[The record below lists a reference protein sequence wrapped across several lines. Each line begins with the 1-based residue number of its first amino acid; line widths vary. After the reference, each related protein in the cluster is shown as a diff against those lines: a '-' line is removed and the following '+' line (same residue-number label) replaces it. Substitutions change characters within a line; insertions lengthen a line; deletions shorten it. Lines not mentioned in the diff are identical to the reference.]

1 MTSGERKKK
10 LKIKIIVI
18 VSAVVVAFVAALIL
32 LSMFGR
38 VKVNGVSLHG
48 CPCVVPVEHL
58 RFFLCLSGGNLFTD
72 WATMVASLLGPQPD
86 AVVVVCWTSKKN

>member
-32 LSMFGR
+32 LSVFGR
-38 VKVNGVSLHG
+38 VKVNGVYLSNKHIKRDFENKIMSTHT
-48 CPCVVPVEHL
+48 V
-58 RFFLCLSGGNLFTD
+58 FLEDKYNKYTKFKYNIKCR
-72 WATMVASLLGPQPD
+72 
-86 AVVVVCWTSKKN
+86 